1 MHAAISQI
9 NFQLTLEKEQSLT
22 NKCHYQFTLDKIK
35 MTLDWKERFVQLTLD
50 CNRWQFSCLYIF
62 ALLKTWHWCPAA
74 VVLPLC
80 FFLDL
85 KKLDLQ
91 FHHITV
97 TVCNCNIE
105 LGTIYIP
112 KKISTYMSV
121 HIYEIRYL
129 N

>member
-1 MHAAISQI
+1 MKSRKS
-9 NFQLTLEKEQSLT
+9 N
-22 NKCHYQFTLDKIK
+22 
-35 MTLDWKERFVQLTLD
+35 
-50 CNRWQFSCLYIF
+50 
-62 ALLKTWHWCPAA
+62 
-74 VVLPLC
+74 LPWNPTE
-80 FFLDL
+80 
-85 KKLDLQ
+85 KLDLQ